1 MVLLLQAVLHIF
13 LKVCVVGVLGDLYA
27 VVVSR
32 EISWTTS
39 TADFF
44 VEVYDWD
51 LIIAE
56 DDTKSL
62 LSFELDLCTRFF
74 PCYAHIL
81 GTEDADVH
89 TLGEGSMVCL
99 ASSGCS
105 GVVLE
110 SFTFSCEHA
119 VSSNALLIVSS
130 QILSIINITFLGCSK
145 QTEGEV
151 TYVYPKN
158 QVAENEST
166 ISHFGIS
173 NTSFFLKTPQAVQD
187 FSANCFLWHDYAVNM
202 SAYKVSATSHVSKL
216 SATVLQSSS
225 ISLVSN
231 ATSQAAT
238 FTIPYHNAT
247 FISQALHYPT
257 SEVGI
262 AVFNSAGS
270 LKVDS
275 SQATFTLL
283 TSQANVALLT
293 TDQGN
298 FSELKNAS
306 GSSVSMTS
314 SAKNASGS
322 SVSMTSSAKNASGS
336 SVSMTSSAKNASG
349 SSVCRTSS
357 AKNASGS
364 SVSMTS
370 SAKNASGSSVSMT
383 NSVSMTSSAVT
394 REKNSTHQ
402 QPSYSS
408 TKDSVLITFGN
419 WGGKASFSILE
430 TKSNSGDSNYSTQS
444 ATISHTFNEA
454 TSANMISSA
463 DLVVNLADSHYST
476 QSATISH
483 TFNKVT
489 SSNMNSSADIFQSVT
504 VTDILSKSMQSSS
517 SISSTSTGR
526 VDIATV
532 GSESTSNFHKAFGA
546 LTKLTSTVVQ
556 NQAENSFGKPFNQLA
571 EVTDDE
577 ISSQILPT
585 TIVTS
590 NLENANEN
598 GNRDIF
604 EIKTAN
610 GQEYIN
616 INVLNDTSKILV
628 SGSGNFQPETSSSPI
643 LPNAVNG
650 ILETEYQSTTSAI
663 RNSSQE
669 LGQSSE
675 SQQWKDVM
683 HLVIFVIVGALC
695 VLIFLILGKR
705 YFVTS
710 NPRLN

>member
-238 FTIPYHNAT
+238 FTIPYQNAT
-247 FISQALHYPT
+247 FISQALHYST

-262 AVFNSAGS
+262 AVFYSAGS
-270 LKVDS
+270 LNVDS
-275 SQATFTLL
+275 SQANVALP
-283 TSQANVALLT
+283 TSQANVALHT

-298 FSELKNAS
+298 FSEL
-306 GSSVSMTS
+306 
-314 SAKNASGS
+314 KNASGS